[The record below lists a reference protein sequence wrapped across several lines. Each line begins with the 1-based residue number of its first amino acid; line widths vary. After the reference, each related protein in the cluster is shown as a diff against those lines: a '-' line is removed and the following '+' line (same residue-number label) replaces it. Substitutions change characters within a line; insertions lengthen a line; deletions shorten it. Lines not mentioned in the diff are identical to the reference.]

1 MRFTCD
7 DIVQH
12 KMKDRK
18 TGMVSVHMLQMLQS
32 NIQPQMIR
40 QVMVSHSNI
49 SSSTAQFDQVFSH
62 PKDNKVGNV
71 ICIHCSPP
79 DHQGKSTHSFQPQLS
94 QSVMSLTSYSNK
106 TACEITITKLIK
118 QIFSCHLLVKSQ
130 NIPACR
136 YESN

>member
-1 MRFTCD
+1 
-7 DIVQH
+7 
-12 KMKDRK
+12 
-18 TGMVSVHMLQMLQS
+18 
-32 NIQPQMIR
+32 MIR

-136 YESN
+136 YESNWPSAQWRNLLLFLLRHSSFFNPSQCYKCVPLHK